1 MSDKALVD
9 LGVVAAGDRVKL
21 RAFCQQENGPKDE
34 KRAEMK
40 RKLTE
45 ILEASKSRRTSQSSV
60 KKSKKAP
67 AGLKKVTLKCELCW
81 KHYMKGAGF
90 KTKRSEQGGGV
101 RVLDLPKDATAND
114 CLLELKN
121 TFPNGVSPLGSAD
134 KVESHWRISNVRNS
148 TWVIASQLKVI
159 RKKTV
164 STFPICSSLLAT

>member
-1 MSDKALVD
+1 MSDKALAD

-21 RAFCQQENGPKDE
+21 RAFCQRENGPKDE

-45 ILEASKSRRTSQSSV
+45 ILEASKSRRTSQTSV

-67 AGLKKVTLKCELCW
+67 TGPKKATLKFELRW
-81 KHYMKGAGF
+81 KHYVKGAGF

-101 RVLDLPKDATAND
+101 RVVDLPKDATAND

-121 TFPNGVSPLGSAD
+121 TFFPNGVSPLGSAD
-134 KVESHWRISNVRNS
+134 EVEF
-148 TWVIASQLKVI
+148 T
-159 RKKTV
+159 
-164 STFPICSSLLAT
+164 LADFKCQKINMG